1 MASLRGKSPKDT
13 FGSLLHVSG
22 SNATTTLQPI
32 EDGLGNQ
39 LPVSISTS
47 KVALHGMEWPT
58 TGAAPGKALM
68 IGDDGASLG
77 WITPAQPVTQML
89 KANFTGPVVL
99 TTGTS
104 RFYPPTNITIREVYC
119 SISTPGTS
127 NVEVD
132 VLVNGF
138 SIFGPTRPKLLPGQH
153 RGASVIT
160 AAQVL
165 TSGYLTVDILQA
177 SGDDLVVYILY

>member
-1 MASLRGKSPKDT
+1 LK
-13 FGSLLHVSG
+13 VSG
-22 SNATTTLQPI
+22 DNATNTLQPV

-47 KVALHGMEWPT
+47 KVALHGLEWPT

-68 IGDDGASLG
+68 IGENGTSLS
-77 WITPAQPVTQML
+77 WATPTPPVQPVQQML

-104 RFYPPTNITIREVYC
+104 RFYPPTNITIKEVYC

-127 NVEVD
+127 NVEID

-138 SIFGPTRPKLLPGQH
+138 SIFGQTRPKLLAGQH
-153 RGASVIT
+153 RGESVIV